1 MDSRK
6 HSWTK
11 GGLLRAL
18 YERELSQAKCPKTP
32 NGEDTAAAP
41 ASGAH
46 PEADAEADEQVAQED
61 AADGQEGEE
70 EEPAAEDVELEDAVD
85 KVEEAPDVD

>member
-46 PEADAEADEQVAQED
+46 PEADAEED
-61 AADGQEGEE
+61 AAAGQEGEE